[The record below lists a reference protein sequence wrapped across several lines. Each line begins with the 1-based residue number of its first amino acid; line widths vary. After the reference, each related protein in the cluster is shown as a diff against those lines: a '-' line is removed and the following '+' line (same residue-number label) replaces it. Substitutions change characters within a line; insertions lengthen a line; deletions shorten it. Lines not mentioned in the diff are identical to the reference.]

1 MTHTMEIDGVEVAFS
16 EGETILEIAQRHQK
30 EIPTLCYDPRLEPF
44 GGCRLCIVEL
54 EGARNPVAS
63 CTTKATA
70 GMVVRTTTDTIEAYR
85 KTLLEMVVSENREVD
100 VSPLRGY
107 ASGELADLRDKYG
120 VNGTSITGATS
131 GTSKTD
137 DDNPFILRDY
147 ELCISCYRCVRV
159 CAEQEGDHAI
169 NVMSR
174 GFHTQITTEFDGLLK
189 DSACTFCGQCIQT
202 CPTGALADKKALRA
216 VDEVEDAVPD
226 KTRTICPYCGVGCS
240 VDILTKNEKIV
251 GIHPAMDGPANQGA
265 LCVKGQFAYD
275 FVQHPDRLKTP
286 LIRGTMANSTKPHG
300 KRLSTEPL
308 KGFGK
313 SMLNTVGIASTVLPL
328 DAHPVKRRISCRS
341 LSAQASGQIT
351 STIAAVPDTPRPL
364 PVWQRQSDV
373 ARCLIHSLTCKSRM
387 LFSASARI

>member
-1 MTHTMEIDGVEVAFS
+1 MTHKMEIDGIEVAFS
-16 EGETILEIAQRHQK
+16 EGETVLEVAQRHEK

-63 CTTKATA
+63 CTTKATP
-70 GMVVRTTTDTIEAYR
+70 GVVVRTTTDTIEAYR
-85 KTLLEMVVSENREVD
+85 QTLLEMVVGENREVD

-107 ASGELADLRDKYG
+107 ASGELADLRDKY
-120 VNGTSITGATS
+120 NISSTGIVGAKS
-131 GTSKTD
+131 GTSKT

-169 NVMSR
+169 NVMNR

-202 CPTGALADKKALRA
+202 CPTGALGDKKALRHA
-216 VDEVEDAVPD
+216 ASELQIPPTEPD
-226 KTRTICPYCGVGCS
+226 IEKTRTICPYCGVGCS
-240 VDILTKNEKIV
+240 IDVLTKNEKIV

-286 LIRGTMANSTKPHG
+286 LIRGEDGELHEASWNDALDKAAEGFRRVNAKHG
-300 KRLSTEPL
+300 RHSIYGVASGRAPSEAAYLMQKFIRV
-308 KGFGK
+308 GFGT
-313 SMLNTVGIASTVLPL
+313 NYI
-328 DAHPVKRRISCRS
+328 DNC
-341 LSAQASGQIT
+341 
-351 STIAAVPDTPRPL
+351 
-364 PVWQRQSDV
+364 
-373 ARCLIHSLTCKSRM
+373 SR
-387 LFSASARI
+387 A

>member
-1 MTHTMEIDGVEVAFS
+1 MTHKIEIDGIEVDFS
-16 EGETILEIAQRHQK
+16 EGETVLEVAQRYEK

-63 CTTKATA
+63 CTTKATP
-70 GMVVRTTTDTIEAYR
+70 GMVVRTSTDTIEAYR
-85 KTLLEMVVSENREVD
+85 KTLLEMVVGENREVD

-107 ASGELADLRDKYG
+107 AAGELAVLRDRYEI
-120 VNGTSITGATS
+120 NGGSIIGAIS

-169 NVMSR
+169 NIMNR
-174 GFHTQITTEFDGLLK
+174 GFHTQITTEFNGLLK

-202 CPTGALADKKALRA
+202 CPTGALGDKKALRHA
-216 VDEVEDAVPD
+216 ESGLQIPPTELDIE

-240 VDILTKNEKIV
+240 VDVLTKNEKIV

-286 LIRGTMANSTKPHG
+286 LVRGEDGELHEATWEDALNRAAEGFRKANAQHGRHSVYGVASGRAPSEAAYLMQKFIRT
-300 KRLSTEPL
+300 
-308 KGFGK
+308 GFGT
-313 SMLNTVGIASTVLPL
+313 NYI
-328 DAHPVKRRISCRS
+328 DNC
-341 LSAQASGQIT
+341 
-351 STIAAVPDTPRPL
+351 
-364 PVWQRQSDV
+364 
-373 ARCLIHSLTCKSRM
+373 SR
-387 LFSASARI
+387 A

>member
-1 MTHTMEIDGVEVAFS
+1 MTHTIEIDGVEVAFS
-16 EGETILEIAQRHQK
+16 EGETILEVAERHQK

-120 VNGTSITGATS
+120 VNGTSITGTTS

-216 VDEVEDAVPD
+216 IDEVADDTLD

-240 VDILTKNEKIV
+240 VDVLTKNEKIV

-286 LIRGTMANSTKPHG
+286 LIRGDDGELHETTWEKALDRAAEGFRKVHAEHG
-300 KRLSTEPL
+300 RHSIY
-308 KGFGK
+308 
-313 SMLNTVGIASTVLPL
+313 GIASGRAP
-328 DAHPVKRRISCRS
+328 SE
-341 LSAQASGQIT
+341 
-351 STIAAVPDTPRPL
+351 AAYLMQKFIRTGFGTNYIDN
-364 PVWQRQSDV
+364 
-373 ARCLIHSLTCKSRM
+373 CSR
-387 LFSASARI
+387 A

>member
-1 MTHTMEIDGVEVAFS
+1 MTHTMEIDGVEVSFS
-16 EGETILEIAQRHQK
+16 EGETILEVAQRHQK

-63 CTTKATA
+63 CTTKATP
-70 GMVVRTTTDTIEAYR
+70 GMIVRTATDTIEAYR

-107 ASGELADLRDKYG
+107 ASGELTELRDRYG
-120 VNGTSITGATS
+120 INGNPRITGATS

-137 DDNPFILRDY
+137 ENPFILRDY

-169 NVMSR
+169 NVMNR
-174 GFHTQITTEFDGLLK
+174 GFHTQITTEFDGPLK

-202 CPTGALADKKALRA
+202 CPTGALGDKKALRHA
-216 VDEVEDAVPD
+216 DVTAQRSVPTTLHD
-226 KTRTICPYCGVGCS
+226 IEKTRTICPYCGVGCS

-275 FVQHPDRLKTP
+275 FVQHSDRLKAP
-286 LIRGTMANSTKPHG
+286 LVRGNDGELHETTWEEALDRAAEGYRKVHAKHG
-300 KRLSTEPL
+300 RHSIY
-308 KGFGK
+308 
-313 SMLNTVGIASTVLPL
+313 GIASGRAP
-328 DAHPVKRRISCRS
+328 SE
-341 LSAQASGQIT
+341 
-351 STIAAVPDTPRPL
+351 AAYLMQKFIRAGFGTNYIDN
-364 PVWQRQSDV
+364 
-373 ARCLIHSLTCKSRM
+373 CSR
-387 LFSASARI
+387 A